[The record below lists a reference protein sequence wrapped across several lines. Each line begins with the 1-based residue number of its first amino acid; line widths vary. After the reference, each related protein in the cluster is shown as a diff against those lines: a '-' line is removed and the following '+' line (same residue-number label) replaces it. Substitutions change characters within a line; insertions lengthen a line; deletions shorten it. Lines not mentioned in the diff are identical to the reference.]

1 MKPGSPSSHTCHGAE
16 LPSLVGAELPS
27 LVVAAANI
35 IVVLCELACRGAGV
49 AKDIV
54 VVAGSL

>member
-1 MKPGSPSSHTCHGAE
+1 MKPGSPSSHTCH
-16 LPSLVGAELPS
+16 GAELPS